1 MTEFHH
7 GITARESAAGK
18 IPIRNSDTNIM
29 AMVAYAD
36 DADEDAFPLNTPVL
50 VTSVNRVLPKAGA
63 MGNLRKNLEIISAIT
78 SPTLV
83 VIRIADPY
91 TEGEFDQSVVIG
103 TTADNGKRTGL
114 QALLTVKSQLGI
126 TPKIICVSD
135 TETID
140 VANALGAI
148 CKKLRAYSYITPRD
162 ADGVVFEDPEDV
174 VNFRNMLAFREIEL
188 IWPEWTSG
196 NVLLG
201 EDTNTV
207 LSPTKIY
214 IQQTDIDGGNLTY
227 DLYIQGNKI
236 ESNEFVNTMGQAD
249 SRAVFFDLVKKIVA
263 NYIPPIR
270 VVDAGGGIGHF
281 QAVANYVTGG
291 NGLSAHGLIRIVL
304 KRNSQQEQDIF
315 PLFIDQ
321 DTGLP
326 LASPVELVSLGES
339 MFPGF

>member
-36 DADEDAFPLNTPVL
+36 DADQDAFPLNTPVL

-91 TEGEFDQSVVIG
+91 GDGEFEQSLVIG
-103 TTADNGKRTGL
+103 TTKPNGQRTGL
-114 QALLTVKSQLGI
+114 QALLIVKSQLGI
-126 TPKIICVSD
+126 TPKIICVPD

-162 ADGVVFEDPEDV
+162 ADGFVFEDPEDV
-174 VNFRNMLAFREIEL
+174 VKFRNMLAFREIEL

-196 NVLLG
+196 NVFLG
-201 EDTNTV
+201 EVVDTALV
-207 LSPTKIY
+207 PTKIFVDQLV
-214 IQQTDIDGGNLTY
+214 IINDGTLTY
-227 DLYIQGNKI
+227 DLYFLGNKI
-236 ESNEFVNTMGQAD
+236 ESNIVIGTVEQPDA
-249 SRAVFFDLVKKIVA
+249 RAVFGDLIRKILA
-263 NYIPPIR
+263 DRWPAIT
-270 VVDAGGGIGHF
+270 VVDSGGGLGHF
-281 QAVANYVTGG
+281 QINSNYVAGG
-291 NGLSAHGLIRIVL
+291 DGKSFSAPVRIVL
-304 KRNSQQEQDIF
+304 KQNNQEERDIF
-315 PLFIDQ
+315 HLLSNENGDR
-321 DTGLP
+321 
-326 LASPVELVSLGES
+326 LASPAELVSLGETNF
-339 MFPGF
+339 MGF